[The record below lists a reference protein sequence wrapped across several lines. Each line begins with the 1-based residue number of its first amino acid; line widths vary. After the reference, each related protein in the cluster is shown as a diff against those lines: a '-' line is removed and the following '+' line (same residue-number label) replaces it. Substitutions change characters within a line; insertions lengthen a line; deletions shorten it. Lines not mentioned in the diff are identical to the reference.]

1 MNTLRSGIGKK
12 SMQKGRRAE
21 LRISNALSLW
31 WTGGKDSKAFRRTPL
46 SGGWLSHATDGDI
59 IPITPEAELFKYVVE
74 IKDRKEID
82 DFDFAEILI
91 NEKCSILQ
99 WWKTLNET
107 IQNNPHRHAGKQ
119 RLLIV
124 HKKHKDYCVVGIPEM
139 TFLEERTGKFPYMKI
154 WTPFSETL
162 IVFSLGSLLD
172 ADPEALK
179 TGFLD
184 VKPNG

>member
-1 MNTLRSGIGKK
+1 MEVDRSKIGRK
-12 SMQKGRRAE
+12 SIRKGKNRERRLARE
-21 LRISNALSLW
+21 FSLW
-31 WTGGKDSKAFRRTPL
+31 WTGDKDPNAFRRTPC
-46 SGGWLSHATDGDI
+46 SGGWAGHATDGDI
-59 IPITPEAELFKYVVE
+59 IPVSPEAELCRYVFE

-124 HKKHKDYCVVGIPEM
+124 HKKHKDYCIVGIPEF
-139 TFLEERTGKFPYMKI
+139 TFLENHTGKFPHMKI

-162 IVFSLGSLLD
+162 VVFSLGSLLD
-172 ADPEALK
+172 ADPESLK

-184 VKPNG
+184 LKPHG